1 MKAIIIII
9 IVLLVLF
16 WLYLL
21 CLRCRRG
28 KMDQAYFRQWRYAH
42 RGLHDR
48 EKGIP
53 ENSMAAF
60 KRAAANGFG
69 AELDVHLMKDGKLA
83 VIHDASLLRT
93 AGADV
98 EIEDLTVEALDQY
111 PLEGTEQRIPL
122 LEEVLPLFTDR
133 APLIVELKAERGN
146 AAALAAAA
154 SRVLKKYK
162 GAYCV
167 ESFDPRCLM
176 WLWQNEPDILRGQ
189 LSENFT
195 AHGDAQH
202 LPGGIRWILSNLLL
216 NVRTRPDFIAYR
228 FEDRGNLSLRLCRGF
243 YKVQEASWTVRDR
256 ETMEKATTGKVK
268 ESLFSIIQFDI
279 EGRRVLDLF
288 AGTGQLGIEALSR
301 GAAECVFIDRRADA
315 VKLIQE
321 NLALCRLADRA
332 RVRQGDALPYL
343 RSGEKFDIVF
353 LDPPYA
359 SGLLQQALTDI
370 AAFDIC
376 RAHGIIIAESAV
388 DTVLPEMP
396 APYALYREYK
406 YGKIKLTV
414 YHRGGNEDTE

>member
-1 MKAIIIII
+1 MRVITGTA
-9 IVLLVLF
+9 
-16 WLYLL
+16 
-21 CLRCRRG
+21 RG
-28 KMDQAYFRQWRYAH
+28 
-42 RGLHDR
+42 
-48 EKGIP
+48 
-53 ENSMAAF
+53 
-60 KRAAANGFG
+60 
-69 AELDVHLMKDGKLA
+69 
-83 VIHDASLLRT
+83 
-93 AGADV
+93 
-98 EIEDLTVEALDQY
+98 
-111 PLEGTEQRIPL
+111 
-122 LEEVLPLFTDR
+122 
-133 APLIVELKAERGN
+133 
-146 AAALAAAA
+146 
-154 SRVLKKYK
+154 RVLKELE
-162 GAYCV
+162 GL
-167 ESFDPRCLM
+167 E
-176 WLWQNEPDILRGQ
+176 
-189 LSENFT
+189 
-195 AHGDAQH
+195 
-202 LPGGIRWILSNLLL
+202 
-216 NVRTRPDFIAYR
+216 TRP
-228 FEDRGNLSLRLCRGF
+228 
-243 YKVQEASWTVRDR
+243 
-256 ETMEKATTGKVK
+256 TTGKVK

-332 RVRQGDALPYL
+332 RVRQGDALP
-343 RSGEKFDIVF
+343 FDIVF